1 MANKEEILDAIKGMS
16 VLELSDLVKALEEEF
31 GITAAA
37 PVAVAAAP
45 AAGGAAPAADGAAGS
60 DEQSEFEV
68 TLQDIGANKIN
79 VIKAVREVTA
89 LGLREAKELVES
101 APARVKEAV
110 AKDEADSIKS
120 KLEEAGATVEV
131 K

>member
-1 MANKEEILDAIKGMS
+1 MTKDEMMEAIKQMN
-16 VLELSDLVKALEEEF
+16 VLELSDLVKALEDEF

-45 AAGGAAPAADGAAGS
+45 AAGGDSGDSGGAS
-60 DEQSEFEV
+60 EEQSEFEV
-68 TLQDIGANKIN
+68 RISEIGPNKIN
-79 VIKAVREVTA
+79 VIKAVREVTS

-101 APARVKEAV
+101 APAAVKEAV
-110 AKDEADSIKS
+110 VKDEADSIKA
-120 KLEEAGATVEV
+120 KLEEAGAVVEV

>member
-1 MANKEEILDAIKGMS
+1 MTTKEEILDAIKGMS
-16 VLELSDLVKALEEEF
+16 VLELSDLVKSLEDEF

-45 AAGGAAPAADGAAGS
+45 AAVADGAAGGGE
-60 DEQSEFEV
+60 DEQTEFDV
-68 TLQDIGANKIN
+68 TLQNFGENKIN
-79 VIKAVREVTA
+79 VIKAVREVTS

-110 AKDEADSIKS
+110 AKDEAESIKV